1 MEKRTRYRQE
11 DTVNGL
17 FKRKVKN
24 TGMYRLIQWTWGLP
38 QTLVGAILF
47 VLNKN
52 FQHFSYKGAIVTKW
66 KSKSSVSLGM
76 FLFVTDDPFFYY
88 PKFQKDYDEDQF
100 SKMLMVHEYG
110 HTIQS
115 LIFGPFYLFAV
126 GVPSFAWS
134 FLPVYVRKRAD
145 EGMSYFSVYPE
156 KWANKLGEKVTG
168 ELSIG
173 ELV

>member
-1 MEKRTRYRQE
+1 MI
-11 DTVNGL
+11 
-17 FKRKVKN
+17 
-24 TGMYRLIQWTWGLP
+24 MYMLLQWIWGLP

-47 VLNKN
+47 VMNKD
-52 FQHFSYKGAIVTKW
+52 FPHYSYKGAIITQW

-88 PKFQKDYDEDQF
+88 PKLRMEYDEDQF
-100 SKMLMVHEYG
+100 SKMLIVHEYG

-126 GVPSFAWS
+126 GIPSFAWG
-134 FLPVYVRKRAD
+134 FLPVFVRKRTVN
-145 EGMSYFSVYPE
+145 GVSYFSAYPE
-156 KWANKLGEKVTG
+156 KWANKLGEKATG

-173 ELV
+173 ERV